1 MHTSNINDIMCTHC
15 IVVPGVV
22 GYDIFT
28 FCHASRTRSEIG
40 TRKDTRRNRR
50 PAERSNP
57 RNSVQFRP
65 SAFHF
70 FPFLPAAHRN
80 WFNSYNN
87 EHENERKQTNE
98 RHQHRN
104 TNDAT
109 TIRPDPNRDRHS
121 QKREKIVD
129 LGVVMILPQVHLR
142 KPCYDFT
149 FL

>member
-1 MHTSNINDIMCTHC
+1 MLHEPDQKSGLEKTQD
-15 IVVPGVV
+15 
-22 GYDIFT
+22 
-28 FCHASRTRSEIG
+28 G
-40 TRKDTRRNRR
+40 TAALLDDQTPATPFSSAAVHSISSLSFPLR
-50 PAERSNP
+50 P
-57 RNSVQFRP
+57 
-65 SAFHF
+65 
-70 FPFLPAAHRN
+70 HRN

-87 EHENERKQTNE
+87 EHVHENESKQTNE